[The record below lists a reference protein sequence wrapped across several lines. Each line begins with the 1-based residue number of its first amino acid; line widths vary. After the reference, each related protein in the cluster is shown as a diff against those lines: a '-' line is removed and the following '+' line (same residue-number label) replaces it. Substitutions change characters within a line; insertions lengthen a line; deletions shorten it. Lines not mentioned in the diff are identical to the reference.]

1 MSLYNFTIYG
11 NIPAL
16 KNGKII
22 ITKPYPHLV
31 ANSRVQAWNK
41 SAIEQIEDLGLK
53 DENLTQ
59 DLSLSIKIY
68 KDSDRR
74 YDADNCITTVQD
86 VLTKSHF
93 IKDDSQFQI
102 IRAEKMSKDKNNPR
116 VEVTIDAL

>member
-1 MSLYNFTIYG
+1 MSLYEFAICG

-41 SAIEQIEDLGLK
+41 SALKQLEAMGLK
-53 DENLTQ
+53 NENLSQ

-86 VLTKSHF
+86 VLMKAKF
-93 IKDDSQFQI
+93 VKDDSQFRI
-102 IRAEKMSKDKNNPR
+102 IKAEKMNKDKDNPR
-116 VEVTIDAL
+116 VEVLIDEL